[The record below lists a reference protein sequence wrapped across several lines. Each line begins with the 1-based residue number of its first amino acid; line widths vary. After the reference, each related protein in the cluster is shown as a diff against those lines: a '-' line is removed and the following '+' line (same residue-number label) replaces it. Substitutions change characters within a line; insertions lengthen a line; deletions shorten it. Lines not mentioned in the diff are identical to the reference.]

1 MPGRWVFALLV
12 LAASACGAR
21 ADTPLASAAASASA
35 APVRQVLVVEGDTA
49 TQLVDA
55 ATGKTLRTLPGGVL
69 SPAKDLVV
77 RLETAAGRTVV
88 HGVDLDGLP
97 TLKVELAGDYRFSS
111 AYGAAPSGFSPNGK
125 WLTLVSRDA
134 TDSRFAVIDVEKN
147 MLQQTVTL
155 GARFTFDA
163 IHNDATGMY
172 LIEHPSATSTA
183 YNVRLF
189 DLRTR
194 TLSPGIIFD
203 KTQIGRFDPT
213 VGIMDG
219 TFHVSVAPKTGDWSY
234 GLYMRPNGKPFVHAL
249 NVPGRYAQCIV
260 DLAGTWT
267 RDSRFAMALADDGRR
282 LYVVDTAGGSVSAID
297 ALTQKVVRNA
307 TFGGRA
313 GAGDQRASA
322 ATSHDGTRLY
332 ATAARGIAIVQTT
345 DLSLRGWA
353 APDLAARSIAVSADN
368 ARLYAL
374 ADDGVHTV
382 DLVTG
387 RDAGTVIPVP
397 GAAGSIR
404 AIHLLASGGP
414 AARR

>member
-1 MPGRWVFALLV
+1 MPGRWAFAVLL
-12 LAASACGAR
+12 LAASACGAGG
-21 ADTPLASAAASASA
+21 ADTPLATASVSA
-35 APVRQVLVVEGDTA
+35 APVRQVLVVEGDAA
-49 TQLVDA
+49 TQLVDL
-55 ATGKTLRTLPGGVL
+55 ATGTTLRTLPGGVL

-77 RLETAAGRTVV
+77 RLERTAGNTVA

-97 TLKVELAGDYRFSS
+97 LLKVELSGDYRFSS
-111 AYGAAPSGFSPNGK
+111 AYGAAPSGFSPNGR

-134 TDSRFAVIDVEKN
+134 TESRFAVIDVEKSK
-147 MLQQTVTL
+147 LTQTVTL
-155 GARFTFDA
+155 GTRFTFDA

-189 DLRTR
+189 DLRSR

-203 KTQIGRFDPT
+203 KTQIGQFDPT

-249 NVPGRYAQCIV
+249 NVPGSYAQCIV

-282 LYVVDTAGGSVSAID
+282 LYVVDTSGGTASAID
-297 ALTQKVVRNA
+297 TLTQKVVRNA
-307 TFGGRA
+307 SFGGRA
-313 GAGDQRASA
+313 GAGDRRASA

-374 ADDGVHTV
+374 ADDGVHTI

-387 RDAGTVIPVP
+387 RDVGTVIAVP
-397 GAAGSIR
+397 GATGSIR
-404 AIHLLASGGP
+404 AIHLLAGGVP

>member
-1 MPGRWVFALLV
+1 MPGRWAFALLL
-12 LAASACGAR
+12 LAASACGGR
-21 ADTPLASAAASASA
+21 ADTPLAAASASA
-35 APVRQVLVVEGDTA
+35 SAPPVRQVLVVEGDAA
-49 TQLVDA
+49 TQLVDV

-77 RLETAAGRTVV
+77 RLEPAAGKTIV

-97 TLKVELAGDYRFSS
+97 MLKVELSGDYRFSS
-111 AYGAAPSGFSPNGK
+111 AYGAAPSGFSPNGR

-134 TDSRFAVIDVEKN
+134 TESRFAVIDVEKN
-147 MLQQTVTL
+147 KLTQTVAL
-155 GARFTFDA
+155 GTRFTFDA

-203 KTQIGRFDPT
+203 KTQIAQFDPT

-249 NVPGRYAQCIV
+249 NVPGGYAQCIV

-282 LYVVDTAGGSVSAID
+282 LYVVDTAGGTVSAID
-297 ALTQKVVRNA
+297 ALTQKVVR
-307 TFGGRA
+307 TSSFGARTGP
-313 GAGDQRASA
+313 GGPG
-322 ATSHDGTRLY
+322 ATSAVVSPDGTRLY
-332 ATAARGIAIVQTT
+332 ATAPRGIAMIQTS
-345 DLSLRGWA
+345 DLSVRGWV
-353 APDLAARSIAVSADN
+353 APDLAARALAISADG
-368 ARLYAL
+368 ARLFAL
-374 ADDGVHTV
+374 AADGVHAVELTSGRDLGV
-382 DLVTG
+382 LAPAQGARALHLVTQ
-387 RDAGTVIPVP
+387 R
-397 GAAGSIR
+397 
-404 AIHLLASGGP
+404 
-414 AARR
+414 